1 MVEGPLRGWGP
12 RLLAPLAFFAAA
24 TILVLV
30 IQSALSAEGAS
41 PRDTAVTQATGPA
54 PTSTGGEASGTQTSD
69 SKPTRKKVYRVKS
82 GDTLDSIAAR
92 FDTTTADL
100 LELNPDIDP
109 LSLTVG
115 QRIRVR

>member
-1 MVEGPLRGWGP
+1 MVEGGPLRGWGA

-41 PRDTAVTQATGPA
+41 PTDPATTQQTGP
-54 PTSTGGEASGTQTSD
+54 TTTGGGGEETQTSR
-69 SKPTRKKVYRVKS
+69 SKPEKRRKVYRVQS

-109 LSLTVG
+109 LSLSVD